1 MNIAQEVRK
10 QIRANVDKRRKALN
24 EKYANVSPD
33 QIDAKAIEEGTGI
46 GFVYEILDHKTG
58 DKPGRG
64 YSVRIMDNERQQWN
78 REALAHWAKRHPE
91 AGLDADNNAEM
102 YRFVMNFFIEN
113 VVLNPKNTMVNYGDL
128 TSKMAKLDDM
138 DPVLSSIDF
147 LLNTKLED
155 IRELVSFNAAMSHM
169 EFTRQMSTDRDLS
182 DGVLS
187 KEIHSEIEK
196 VSEFAQD
203 YDKYRS
209 RRRQDIAAHRMRRPD
224 EGLEFNHE

>member
-1 MNIAQEVRK
+1 MNIAHEVRK

-24 EKYANVSPD
+24 EKYANVSAD
-33 QIDAKAIEEGTGI
+33 QIDSKAIEEGTGI
-46 GFVYEILDHKTG
+46 GYVYEMLDHTIDQKFR
-58 DKPGRG
+58 RG
-64 YSVRIMDNERQQWN
+64 NHIQITDSEAQQWN
-78 REALAHWAKRHPE
+78 RDALAHWAKRHPE
-91 AGLDADNNAEM
+91 AGLDADNKAEM

-113 VVLNPKNTMVNYGDL
+113 VVLNPKNTMLNYGEL
-128 TSKMAKLDDM
+128 TSKVGSLDEM

-196 VSEFAQD
+196 VSDFAQD
-203 YDKYRS
+203 YEKYRS
-209 RRRQDIAAHRMRRPD
+209 RRRQDIAAHRMRRDD
-224 EGLEFNHE
+224 EGLEFKR

>member
-24 EKYANVSPD
+24 EKYANVSPN
-33 QIDAKAIEEGTGI
+33 QIDSKAIEEGTGI
-46 GFVYEILDHKTG
+46 GFVYEILDHEVHQTPRQG
-58 DKPGRG
+58 DRVK
-64 YSVRIMDNERQQWN
+64 IADTERQKWN
-78 REALAHWAKRHPE
+78 RDALAHWAKRHPE
-91 AGLDADNNAEM
+91 AGVDADNKAEM

-113 VVLNPKNTMVNYGDL
+113 VVLNPKNTMVHYGDL

-196 VSEFAQD
+196 VSDFAQD

-209 RRRQDIAAHRMRRPD
+209 RRRRDIAAHRMRRPD

>member
-24 EKYANVSPD
+24 EKYANARPD

-46 GFVYEILDHKTG
+46 GFVYEVLDQEPVG
-58 DKPGRG
+58 IPERG
-64 YSVRIMDNERQQWN
+64 SYVKITDSERQQWN
-78 REALAHWAKRHPE
+78 RNALAHWAKRHPE
-91 AGLDADNNAEM
+91 AGVDADNNAEM

-113 VVLNPKNTMVNYGDL
+113 VVLNPKNTMLHYGDL
-128 TSKMAKLDDM
+128 TSKMDKLDDM

-169 EFTRQMSTDRDLS
+169 EFTRAMSGDRDLS
-182 DGVLS
+182 RGILS
-187 KEIHSEIEK
+187 NEIHSEIEK

>member
-10 QIRANVDKRRKALN
+10 QIRANVDKRRKVLN

-46 GFVYEILDHKTG
+46 GFVYEMLDQV
-58 DKPGRG
+58 PSQEEQR
-64 YSVRIMDNERQQWN
+64 RRQISITTSAQ
-78 REALAHWAKRHPE
+78 EAWYRNSLNSWAQRHPE
-91 AGLDADNNAEM
+91 AGVDSDNNAGL
-102 YRFVMNFFIEN
+102 YRFAMKFFVEN
-113 VVLNPKNTMVNYGDL
+113 VVLNPKNTMLHYGDL

-169 EFTRQMSTDRDLS
+169 EFTRAMSGDRDLS
-182 DGVLS
+182 RGILS
-187 KEIHSEIEK
+187 NDIHTEIEK

-203 YDKYRS
+203 YEKYRS